1 MKIFPHIRLHFLWF
15 CQKQNN
21 FFVACKRLQFFGVV
35 KTTKL
40 IFFACISVQFEFCF
54 CEIYNNRVFSMYYT
68 SYFMVLCKTIQ
79 KSVISMYLI
88 LILWFWENNKRLFF
102 LCIRIKYFFWKSKT
116 TELFSRIRHQFL
128 WSSEKQYYF
137 CFFYVKDFNF
147 CDFVKKQNCPF
158 FHVLYF
164 NLIFVIL

>member
-54 CEIYNNRVFSMYYT
+54 CEIYNNRVF
-68 SYFMVLCKTIQ
+68 
-79 KSVISMYLI
+79 
-88 LILWFWENNKRLFF
+88 
-102 LCIRIKYFFWKSKT
+102 
-116 TELFSRIRHQFL
+116 
-128 WSSEKQYYF
+128 
-137 CFFYVKDFNF
+137 
-147 CDFVKKQNCPF
+147 
-158 FHVLYF
+158 FHVLHF
-164 NLIFVIL
+164 IFYGFVQNNTKKVSFPCI